1 MRTTFAASLL
11 FAAVSAQNTTS
22 STTTAIKD
30 AASGVLNWF
39 AEKTQQFLSSDPDNQ
54 AFGSY
59 NATSTANGLTATVA
73 LDSTS
78 LGVNF
83 IRYNADYTGTTG
95 FGAGS
100 THLLY
105 FQIE

>member
-11 FAAVSAQNTTS
+11 FAAVSAQNTTTNS
-22 STTTAIKD
+22 TSTTSAIKD

-39 AEKTQQFLSSDPDNQ
+39 AEKTQQYLSGDPDNQ
-54 AFGSY
+54 PFGSY
-59 NATSTANGLTATVA
+59 NATSTSNGLTATIA

-83 IRYNADYTGTTG
+83 VRYNAEYQGTVG

-105 FQIE
+105 F